1 MNWLILIVA
10 GVFEVVWAV
19 ALKMSNGFK
28 NITADAVFAGGIVG
42 LKLAR

>member
-1 MNWLILIVA
+1 MNWLILIAA
-10 GVFEVVWAV
+10 GLFEVVWAV

-28 NITADAVFAGGIVG
+28 NITADAVFVGENVG

>member
-19 ALKMSNGFK
+19 ALKLSNGVK
-28 NITADAVFAGGIVG
+28 NITADAVFVGEIVG